1 MKNIYHTFKTG
12 LNLLIALSLSASSL
26 FAQAPQKMN
35 YQSVVRNSSGV
46 LISNANVGVRISI
59 LQNSASGTAV
69 YVETQTQPT
78 NTNGLI
84 TLEIGAGTVVSGSF
98 SSINW
103 ETGTYYIKTQIDPT
117 GGTNYSITGTS
128 QLLSVPYALSSAN
141 SYWKKNGNDISF
153 MGGNVGIGTTTPGQ
167 NLTVNGGMNVDGAGL
182 NDGTLGQTAAGA
194 GLSFGIASGEG
205 IASKR
210 TSNGNLYGL
219 DFYTSFVNR
228 MSITNT
234 GNVGIANSTPHAL
247 LQFDN
252 SLANRKLVLYESV
265 DNDNEFYGFGI
276 NPSTL
281 RYQTSSPSSDHVFF
295 AATGAGASNEL
306 MRIKGNGFVGIGTS
320 TPTHSLQVDHP
331 SGGAGQGFKLRN
343 TGGNNH
349 YWSMY
354 VYDGSDQLSIFYN
367 GAGMANVSGTS
378 GAWTAVSDKRL
389 KKNLEPIGSVLP
401 SINKMNVLK
410 YNFISQGETGKKSIG
425 MLAQEVQEVFP
436 EVVFENKPEDGSASY
451 LTMDYS
457 AFGVIAIKAIQEQ
470 QAQIEALKKQVA
482 DLTTAVQKLTK

>member
-1 MKNIYHTFKTG
+1 MKNSYHTLKTG
-12 LNLLIALSLSASSL
+12 LTLLIALSLTASSL

-59 LQNSASGTAV
+59 LQNSASGSAV

-98 SSINW
+98 SGINW

-141 SYWKKNGNDISF
+141 SFWKKNGNDISF
-153 MGGNVGIGTTTPGQ
+153 SGGNVGIGTTTPGQ

-182 NDGTLGQTAAGA
+182 NDGTLGQTAASA
-194 GLSFGIASGEG
+194 GLSFGLASGEG

-210 TSNGNLYGL
+210 TSNGNLFGL
-219 DFYTSFVNR
+219 DFYTAFVNR

-306 MRIKGNGFVGIGTS
+306 MRIKGNGLVSIGNAS
-320 TPTHSLQVDHP
+320 
-331 SGGAGQGFKLRN
+331 
-343 TGGNNH
+343 
-349 YWSMY
+349 
-354 VYDGSDQLSIFYN
+354 
-367 GAGMANVSGTS
+367 
-378 GAWTAVSDKRL
+378 AVSDLHIKQSGGSAANQQTGGINLENSGKHWRIYNSNDFIRFNYSTDGVSYTAKSYISSTDGSYNVVSDARL
-389 KKNLEPIGSVLP
+389 KRDFESFETVLP
-401 SINKMNVLK
+401 KVLALKPLK
-410 YNFISQGETGKKSIG
+410 YHYLDNKENAIKTMGF
-425 MLAQEVQEVFP
+425 LAQDVQKIFP
-436 EVVFENKPEDGSASY
+436 EIVSHEEGEDLLAI
-451 LTMDYS
+451 DYS
-457 AFGVIAIKAIQEQ
+457 KFAIVSIKAIQEQ

-482 DLTTAVQKLTK
+482 DLSAAVQKLTK